1 MMLRTLQLLSA
12 LTLLMVYC
20 VLPKSGAASEPRLL
34 GSLTIPGD
42 AQDLSGLSGE
52 FPGGETRNQLG
63 GFSAITYTGSND
75 EYLIIPDRGPDS
87 TAEPYYCRL
96 HRLRITPPGD
106 RGELANFQLLET
118 TFLSEQR
125 RRFVG
130 DPAAFQAN
138 GRFAQR
144 LDPEGIV
151 FRSASEIVI
160 SDEFG
165 PQLLLFSPDG
175 ELQRRYPVPEH
186 FQVET
191 AGLTKKS
198 ENQLNSRGRQ
208 GNRGFEGVTVT
219 ADGNNIFTILQGP
232 CLQDHAFDNE
242 NKSYGLFCRILQLDL
257 TTGRQR
263 EYAYQLESAKHG
275 VSEILMLDEHRLLVL
290 ERDGKPGSASKCK
303 AVYCID
309 LSQATDISQLARLPA
324 TKLPADVRAVD
335 KSSFLD
341 FRDAKYGLR
350 NSLPAKLEGLT
361 WGPKLASGERL
372 LLVCSDNDFEPEQ
385 ASRVYF
391 FAIPN

>member
-1 MMLRTLQLLSA
+1 MLFTSRLFPA
-12 LTLLMVYC
+12 FTLLTVC
-20 VLPKSGAASEPRLL
+20 GVLPNCGAASEPRLL

-52 FPGGETRNQLG
+52 FPGGESRNQLG

-75 EYLIIPDRGPDS
+75 EYFIIPDRGPDS
-87 TAEPYYCRL
+87 TKEPYYCRL
-96 HRLRITPPGD
+96 HRLQITPPRDG
-106 RGELANFQLLET
+106 GQPANFQLLET
-118 TFLSEQR
+118 TFLSDQQR
-125 RRFVG
+125 RFIG

-138 GRFAQR
+138 EQFAHR

-151 FRSASEIVI
+151 FRSPSEIII

-165 PQLLLFSPDG
+165 PHLLLFSPAG

-186 FQVET
+186 FQIQT
-191 AGLTKKS
+191 PGLTKKS

-208 GNRGFEGVTVT
+208 GNRGFEGVTLA
-219 ADGNNIFTILQGP
+219 ADGKTIFTIMQGP

-242 NKSYGLFCRILQLDL
+242 DKPYGLFCRILQLDVA
-257 TTGRQR
+257 TGRQR

-275 VSEILMLDEHRLLVL
+275 VSEILMFDEHSMLVL

-303 AVYCID
+303 ALYRID
-309 LSQATDISQLARLPA
+309 ISQATDISQLARLPA
-324 TKLPADVRAVD
+324 TKLPAAVRAAD
-335 KSSFLD
+335 KSLFLD
-341 FRDAKYGLR
+341 FRDAKHGLR
-350 NSLPAKLEGLT
+350 DSLPAKLEGLT
-361 WGPKLASGERL
+361 WGPELASGERL

-391 FAIPN
+391 FAIPD